1 MPQAAAAP
9 VPVVHSPTLTKFRD
23 LCAQAAQQ
31 LGIRHLVVA
40 ARDPVSG
47 ETHFFATMG
56 AKEELRGVVAEKC
69 GLSDVGETAW
79 PSD

>member
-1 MPQAAAAP
+1 MPAAAAAP
-9 VPVVHSPTLTKFRD
+9 IVQSPTLNRFRD
-23 LCAQAAQQ
+23 LCAQAAQS
-31 LGIRHLVVA
+31 LGIRSLIVA

-47 ETHFFATMG
+47 ETQFFATSG

-69 GLSDVGETAW
+69 GLADAGETAW